1 MKEVNSKPTV
11 ILLHKLA
18 SSPAFALTVE
28 PRFHEERRDWENWI
42 VRRDCS
48 LFLPTRGPVFRVG
61 GGGKIFK
68 INEKGG
74 VF

>member
-28 PRFHEERRDWENWI
+28 PWFHEEARDWENWI
-42 VRRDCS
+42 VIRDCS
-48 LFLPTRGPVFRVG
+48 LFMPKRGPVFRVG
-61 GGGKIFK
+61 GGG
-68 INEKGG
+68 
-74 VF
+74 